1 MRLVNSEDTITALAT
16 PAGVGAVSV
25 IRLSGPKSFLIADK
39 VFRGKQILADAK
51 SHTLHYGKILNREG
65 EIVDDVLVSVFRNP
79 NSFTGEDSVE
89 ISSHGSPYI
98 TKRIL
103 ELLIDN
109 GARSAYA
116 GEFTQR
122 AFLNGRMDLAQAEAV
137 ADIINARTEAS
148 LRGARNQIDGLL
160 SSKVTELKDALV
172 NVSSLMELELD
183 FAEEDIQFVNKDE
196 ALKRID
202 SIILELSNLL
212 KTYSFGRIIRDGI
225 HVAIVGKPNVGKSS
239 LLNYLLKDSRAIVSE
254 IPGTTRDV
262 ITEDFSYDGILFKL
276 FDTAGIRESSDAI
289 ELEGISRSKNALKNA
304 DIALYLYDTFSEF
317 EDDLYKEVL
326 KTAGK
331 DKVIL
336 AQNKIDISDAD
347 GKRSPDIKISAKKGL
362 GILEMLDLM
371 KSRAFASNSY
381 TENSA
386 IITNFR
392 HYQAL
397 EGARQNLLN
406 AKNSIIGNL
415 SGEFAAV
422 DLRNAINSLS
432 EIIGVVT
439 SDDIL
444 NNIFSKFCIGK

>member
-1 MRLVNSEDTITALAT
+1 MRLINSEDTIAALAT

-183 FAEEDIQFVNKDE
+183 FAEEDLQFVNKDE

-317 EDDLYKEVL
+317 EEDLYKEVL

-336 AQNKIDISDAD
+336 AQNKIDISEGD

>member
-1 MRLVNSEDTITALAT
+1 MRLTNSEDTIAALAT

-51 SHTLHYGKILNREG
+51 SHTLHYGKILSREG

-317 EDDLYKEVL
+317 EEDLYKEVL

-336 AQNKIDISDAD
+336 AQNKIDISEAD

-381 TENSA
+381 TENTA

-439 SDDIL
+439 SEDIL